1 MIWESSEEVIPLL
14 LTLCE
19 RQQTS
24 HDMVNIISQTFESRY
39 ERIHEFLEENIKKVQ
54 QNIEDTGLARI
65 DEAELA
71 AIWGVVNCYP
81 YFKVDSS
88 LLFCFKKSLRQ
99 HLAVSDGKYHC
110 MIHSF
115 LHVTLFLLYAVFP
128 PKTPLKLCAR
138 SVSSDD
144 QNSNR

>member
-24 HDMVNIISQTFESRY
+24 HDRVTIINQTFESSY
-39 ERIHEFLEENIKKVQ
+39 ERIHAFLEENIKKVQ
-54 QNIEDTGLARI
+54 QNIENTGLGQI

-81 YFKVDSS
+81 YFNVDPS
-88 LLFCFKKSLRQ
+88 LLICFKKTLRQ

-115 LHVTLFLLYAVFP
+115 FV
-128 PKTPLKLCAR
+128 C
-138 SVSSDD
+138 
-144 QNSNR
+144 